1 MQPSEAR
8 RATPVTRKR
17 GIRWARII
25 LAAFLA
31 EVAVILIIGAVI
43 VVHRFWIAPGQTDAE
58 YRAFGEVAGY
68 YAGPAGG
75 ALMTFLFV
83 LWVGRRLNSDFV
95 LHGVLIGIA
104 GVLLTAGFI
113 IVAKPEHRLMYVI
126 SYVLKIAAGYL
137 GGLAARARFTG
148 IQAGRD
154 CVGYVVDN
162 GPECNEDRRLRSQS

>member
-68 YAGPAGG
+68 YAGPVWSAVARFMHMSGPPNRQPQCMTDKGKGMVSNTITHVQG
-75 ALMTFLFV
+75 AAVSVNYRVGLFV
-83 LWVGRRLNSDFV
+83 RVPSV
-95 LHGVLIGIA
+95 
-104 GVLLTAGFI
+104 T
-113 IVAKPEHRLMYVI
+113 
-126 SYVLKIAAGYL
+126 
-137 GGLAARARFTG
+137 
-148 IQAGRD
+148 
-154 CVGYVVDN
+154 
-162 GPECNEDRRLRSQS
+162 